1 MVAGELI
8 RCSPA
13 ILDGSWRRVE
23 WVPTTTVGVYR
34 CPLREEPLS
43 CAEEEGADDMAG
55 DQQVARQKAA
65 VGSLIARCAECGV
78 EWDIDMQPSRC
89 CDGTHEWT
97 LRVA

>member
-1 MVAGELI
+1 M
-8 RCSPA
+8 
-13 ILDGSWRRVE
+13 LDGSWRLVE
-23 WVPTTTVGVYR
+23 GVPGRATGVYGG
-34 CPLREEPLS
+34 PSRETPLS
-43 CAEEEGADDMAG
+43 CTEEGTDDMAG
-55 DQQVARQKAA
+55 ERQLAAQKAA

>member
-1 MVAGELI
+1 M
-8 RCSPA
+8 
-13 ILDGSWRRVE
+13 LDGSWRRVE
-23 WVPTTTVGVYR
+23 CGSATTTGVYR
-34 CPLREEPLS
+34 GPMREELL
-43 CAEEEGADDMAG
+43 ARTEEGTDDMAG
-55 DQQVARQKAA
+55 ERQLAAQKVA